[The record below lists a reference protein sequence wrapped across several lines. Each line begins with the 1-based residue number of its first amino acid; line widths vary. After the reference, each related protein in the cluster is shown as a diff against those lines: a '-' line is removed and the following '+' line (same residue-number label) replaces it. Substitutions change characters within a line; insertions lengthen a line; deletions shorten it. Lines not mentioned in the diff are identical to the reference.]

1 MKINRKAIQLGLISI
16 GLFLILATY
25 FFYPK
30 IYKDKFIEKEGGIR
44 NEMLATE
51 DDNSNTFVNIEYNG
65 VYNINNPFTV
75 SSEKAYI
82 LKEEPNIVYMTTMK
96 VIMHMKDGRIIVI
109 TSDKGRYNKETYD
122 TFFEDNVKATD
133 GKTTILAE
141 NLDLLAT
148 EDFVTVQN
156 NVVLTNDSGSLLAD
170 KIDYDFETKYYKISM
185 FNDEKVKIK
194 LIQ

>member
-1 MKINRKAIQLGLISI
+1 MTANKRIVQLSLISI

-65 VYNINNPFTV
+65 AYNINNPFTV

-82 LKEEPNIVYMTTMK
+82 LKEEPNIVHMAKMK
-96 VIMHMKDGRIIVI
+96 VILHMKDGRIIII

-122 TFFEDNVKATD
+122 TFFVSCRQLQENHPKR
-133 GKTTILAE
+133 E
-141 NLDLLAT
+141 NLMKKRLELDYGLL
-148 EDFVTVQN
+148 Q
-156 NVVLTNDSGSLLAD
+156 
-170 KIDYDFETKYYKISM
+170 
-185 FNDEKVKIK
+185 
-194 LIQ
+194 

>member
-1 MKINRKAIQLGLISI
+1 MKINRKTTQLSLVSF
-16 GLFLILATY
+16 GLFLIIATY

-30 IYKDKFIEKEGGIR
+30 IYKDKFIEKAEGIR
-44 NEMLATE
+44 DEMISTE
-51 DDNSNTFVNIEYNG
+51 DDNINTFENIEYTG
-65 VYNINNPFTV
+65 AYNIHNPFTV

-82 LKEEPNIVYMTTMK
+82 LKEEPNIVHMAKMK
-96 VIMHMKDGRIIVI
+96 VILHMKDGRIIVI
-109 TSDKGRYNKETYD
+109 TSDKGKYNKETYD

-133 GKTTILAE
+133 GKTIILAE

-185 FNDEKVKIK
+185 FNDRKVKIK
-194 LIQ
+194 LTQ